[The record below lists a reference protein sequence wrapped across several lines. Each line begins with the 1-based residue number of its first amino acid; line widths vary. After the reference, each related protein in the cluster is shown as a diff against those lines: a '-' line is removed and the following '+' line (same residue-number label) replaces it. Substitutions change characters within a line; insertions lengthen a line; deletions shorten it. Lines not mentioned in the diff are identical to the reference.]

1 MADYRVGD
9 VYVNDDTIF
18 LTPDDALCHMANSD
32 FFYSDG
38 TVDTFVQQNNLA
50 IAIVVKKHA
59 VFINEKP
66 IRLVD
71 TFEEAEIVMNR
82 FKSASIQMSE
92 AAYNEQVSPIKLW
105 NPKDLLA
112 SMTVGDDEE
121 EASSNTAETPIR
133 VLEF

>member
-9 VYVNDDTIF
+9 VYVNDNTIF
-18 LTPDDALCHMANSD
+18 LTPDDALCHMAKSD
-32 FFYSDG
+32 FFYIDG
-38 TVDTFVQQNNLA
+38 TVDTFVTENNLP
-50 IAIVVKKHA
+50 IGMVVKKHA

-71 TFEEAEIVMNR
+71 TFEEAENVMNR

-112 SMTVGDDEE
+112 SYMGDDD
-121 EASSNTAETPIR
+121 EAEATSNTPETPAR